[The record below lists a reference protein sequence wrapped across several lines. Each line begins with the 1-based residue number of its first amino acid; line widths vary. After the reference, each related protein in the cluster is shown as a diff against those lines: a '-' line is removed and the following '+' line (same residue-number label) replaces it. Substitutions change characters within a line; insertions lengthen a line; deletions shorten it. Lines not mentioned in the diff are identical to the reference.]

1 MTKFGH
7 INYFA
12 DWAGKAPAFGASII
26 PGIAQ
31 VGVEFTKGDLTAA
44 RTCVGRKT

>member
-1 MTKFGH
+1 MTKFD
-7 INYFA
+7 INHFA
-12 DWAGKAPAFGASII
+12 EWTEKAPPFDESII

-44 RTCVGRKT
+44 RICVGPKM